1 MNIQAFKT
9 ASVET
14 FKACSQNP
22 TYCPYPRQAWR
33 ASDLS
38 GEAWQAI
45 TEAFYRSAWKDG
57 LSHDEA
63 EEASQLA
70 VVHMIEKLPNWPS
83 VSRGENRKAFFTVRK
98 YFRKSAWKGFTGL
111 RRNNLDKKKRSE
123 QEHDRRQQWAHHVK
137 NTSTAP
143 QAVENIREALDKY
156 AQRLK
161 DLVVKFTDLERDI
174 IARQECSKQ
183 GPRRNRL
190 TRSAARSLEHERR
203 RIQAKRRTAETQL
216 LTYHKLI
223 AIHGTRDELAR
234 AYFGLQL
241 ADVETPTGEHL
252 ERLRTEANAESKQRA
267 REHHDRLNAETV

>member
-33 ASDLS
+33 PSDLS

-70 VVHMIEKLPNWPS
+70 VVHMLEKLPGWPS

-98 YFRKSAWKGFTGL
+98 YFRKSAWKGFSGL
-111 RRNNLDKKKRSE
+111 KRDNHKKKRSTGE
-123 QEHDRRQQWAHHVK
+123 CEAYARREAHYRSTV
-137 NTSTAP
+137 TSP

-161 DLVVKFTDLERDI
+161 DLVVKFTDQERSV
-174 IARQECSKQ
+174 IARQEHSKQ
-183 GPRRNRL
+183 GPRKNRL

-203 RIQAKRRTAETQL
+203 RIQAKRRTAESQL

-223 AIHGTRDELAR
+223 AIHGTRDELAK

-241 ADVETPTGEHL
+241 ANVETPTGEHL
-252 ERLRTEANAESKQRA
+252 ETLKREAGFEDKQRA
-267 REHHDRLNAETV
+267 REHHERLNAETV